1 MIYATFPQRVKK
13 CVLIDTHTDAN
24 DKANRTEIERS
35 RVKGTE
41 IFFVLFLLSNLF
53 EIIFK

>member
-13 CVLIDTHTDAN
+13 CVLIDTHTNAN